1 MKVFIGVDPGSK
13 GAIVAINENRDLIMC
28 ADMPFIDGQISMR
41 GINKIFSD
49 FDSDNSFAA
58 IEVVKAMSQEDEK
71 NGKKTLRSQSVAS
84 MLKYGRGLGALQMCI
99 FLKQISCTELQSIQ
113 WMSLL
118 GVNGKTSGEYNG
130 DKVAVKLI
138 PQLKDFVYEK
148 NSKCKN
154 GVKIYDGRAD
164 AALIAE
170 WKLRKYMSAINAK
183 KVA

>member
-13 GAIVAINENRDLIMC
+13 GAIVAINKNRELIVC

-41 GINKIFSD
+41 GIDKIFSG
-49 FDSDNSFAA
+49 FDPDNSFAA
-58 IEVVKAMSQEDEK
+58 IEVAKAMNQEK
-71 NGKKTLRSQSVAS
+71 RSQSVAS

-99 FLKQISCTELQSIQ
+99 FLKKISCTELQSVQ

-118 GVNGKTSGEYNG
+118 GVNGKTSGQYNG
-130 DKVAVKLI
+130 DKVAVELI
-138 PQLKDFVYEK
+138 PQLKNLVYEK
-148 NSKCKN
+148 NSKYKN
-154 GVKIYDGRAD
+154 GVRIYDGRAD

-170 WKLRKYMSAINAK
+170 WKLRKYISAINAK

>member
-1 MKVFIGVDPGSK
+1 MFIGVDPGSK
-13 GAIVAINENRDLIMC
+13 GAIVAINENRELIVC

-41 GINKIFSD
+41 GIDKIFSG
-49 FDSDNSFAA
+49 FDPNNSFAA
-58 IEVVKAMSQEDEK
+58 IEVAKAMNQEK
-71 NGKKTLRSQSVAS
+71 RSQSVAS

-99 FLKQISCTELQSIQ
+99 FLKKISCTELQSVQ

-130 DKVAVKLI
+130 DKVAVELI
-138 PQLKDFVYEK
+138 PQIKDLVYEK

-170 WKLRKYMSAINAK
+170 WKLRKYMAAINAK

>member
-13 GAIVAINENRDLIMC
+13 GAIVAINENRELIVC

-41 GINKIFSD
+41 GIDKIFSG
-49 FDSDNSFAA
+49 FDPDNSFAA
-58 IEVVKAMSQEDEK
+58 IEVAKAMNQEK
-71 NGKKTLRSQSVAS
+71 RSQSVAS

-99 FLKQISCTELQSIQ
+99 FLKKISCTELQSVQ

-118 GVNGKTSGEYNG
+118 GVNGKTGGQYNG
-130 DKVAVKLI
+130 DKVAVELI
-138 PQLKDFVYEK
+138 PQLKNLVYEK
-148 NSKCKN
+148 NSKYKN
-154 GVKIYDGRAD
+154 GVRIYDGRAD

-170 WKLRKYMSAINAK
+170 WKLRKYISAINAK

>member
-13 GAIVAINENRDLIMC
+13 GAIVAINENREIIMC

-41 GINKIFSD
+41 GIDTIFSS
-49 FDSDNSFAA
+49 FDPDNSFAA
-58 IEVVKAMSQEDEK
+58 IEVAKAMNQDK
-71 NGKKTLRSQSVAS
+71 RSQSVAS

-99 FLKQISCTELQSIQ
+99 FLKKISCTELQSVQ

-118 GVNGKTSGEYNG
+118 GVNGKTSGQYNG
-130 DKVAVKLI
+130 DKVAVELI
-138 PQLKDFVYEK
+138 PQIKDLVYEK

-170 WKLRKYMSAINAK
+170 WKLRKYMAAINAK

>member
-13 GAIVAINENRDLIMC
+13 GAIVAINENRELIVC

-41 GINKIFSD
+41 GIDKIFSG
-49 FDSDNSFAA
+49 FDPDNSFAA
-58 IEVVKAMSQEDEK
+58 IEVAKAMNQEK
-71 NGKKTLRSQSVAS
+71 RSQSVAS

-99 FLKQISCTELQSIQ
+99 FLKKISCTELQSVQ

-118 GVNGKTSGEYNG
+118 GVNGKTSGQYNG
-130 DKVAVKLI
+130 DKVAVELI
-138 PQLKDFVYEK
+138 PQLKNLVYEK
-148 NSKCKN
+148 NSKYKN
-154 GVKIYDGRAD
+154 GVRIYDGRAD

-170 WKLRKYMSAINAK
+170 WKLRKYISAINAK